1 MINRREHEKINVKS
15 KTVIIEKD
23 GNYMIKG
30 SIILEDTRVCVCVCV
45 CVCVYPMSE
54 NLKI

>member
-45 CVCVYPMSE
+45 CVYPMSE